1 MRRVVQVG
9 SGEGEEGAEGD
20 WSGRVVRV
28 VRVARVVAG
37 EAEAPRAGWPGRV
50 GAVGTRGQ
58 DKDKGKGKWWAMHLS
73 SWASPAGIHL
83 VGARVG
89 ARVVADSISLCWRL
103 SGYSRQPWIG

>member
-1 MRRVVQVG
+1 M
-9 SGEGEEGAEGD
+9 
-20 WSGRVVRV
+20 

-50 GAVGTRGQ
+50 EAVGMRGQ
-58 DKDKGKGKWWAMHLS
+58 DQAQGKGEWWAMYLS